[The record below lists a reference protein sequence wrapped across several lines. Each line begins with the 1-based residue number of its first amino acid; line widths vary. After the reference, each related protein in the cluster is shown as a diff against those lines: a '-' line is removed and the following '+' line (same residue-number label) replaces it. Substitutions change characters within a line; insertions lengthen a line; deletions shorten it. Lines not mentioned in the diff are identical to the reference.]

1 MNKDELLQLREQI
14 VGKTRQLALDDD
26 NTDPASR
33 LEVLMGLIRSG
44 DTSKELMQQA
54 AEITEQL
61 PEDGRLDAYLD
72 LIYEIDARLGEEQ
85 GAHTEAPAQGEANPN
100 A

>member
-44 DTSKELMQQA
+44 DTSKEVMQQA
-54 AEITEQL
+54 SEIAEQL

-72 LIYEIDARLGEEQ
+72 LIYEIDAQLGNDQEVPTQSES
-85 GAHTEAPAQGEANPN
+85 NPT